1 MKHRMT
7 LLLVVSLWST
17 TNIASAD
24 MIRGMW
30 SNEVKLIVK
39 GEYTRRTKYC

>member
-1 MKHRMT
+1 MKHRTT
-7 LLLVVSLWST
+7 LLLVMSLWRT
-17 TNIASAD
+17 TNIASPD

-39 GEYTRRTKYC
+39 VEYTRSMKYC

>member
-1 MKHRMT
+1 MKHRTT

-30 SNEVKLIVK
+30 SNEVKLMVNGK
-39 GEYTRRTKYC
+39 YARRMKYF